1 MLADAEPVARRAAR
15 HAAGARRPGRGRE
28 PGQLILAA
36 LARPIENQA
45 QGALEAVDNPGK
57 HFGIYEIEVGIVLEI
72 TNSCPESFEIS

>member
-1 MLADAEPVARRAAR
+1 MV
-15 HAAGARRPGRGRE
+15 
-28 PGQLILAA
+28 AA